1 MPSNKLLCVFKAGG
15 IMQIESLNSLQ
26 DEVENILNEIDIDE
40 LDDDLTRQFI
50 EHHVLTLSLKAHT
63 YKEMILRNNLTNEEQ
78 LKFKKYLGIYTILE
92 ESVAGR
98 LNTKTTAKLYNQIL
112 TFKSILDANVTE

>member
-1 MPSNKLLCVFKAGG
+1 
-15 IMQIESLNSLQ
+15 MQIESLESLQ
-26 DEVENILNEIDIDE
+26 EEVIKILNEIDIDE

-78 LKFKKYLGIYTILE
+78 LKFKKYLGIYTKLE

-112 TFKSILDANVTE
+112 AFKSILDANVTE